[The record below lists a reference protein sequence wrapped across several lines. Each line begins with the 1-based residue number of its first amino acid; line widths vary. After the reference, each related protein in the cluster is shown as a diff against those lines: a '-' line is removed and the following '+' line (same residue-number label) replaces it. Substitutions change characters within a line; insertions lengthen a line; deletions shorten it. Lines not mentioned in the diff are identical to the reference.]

1 MTNGVKRK
9 RVAVM
14 FGGRS
19 VEHEISVI
27 TALQLIDAID
37 VVKYEPVPVYIAPTG
52 KWYSGN
58 ALLQREFYKN
68 MPGSLSQVV
77 EVTLLPKPGAKG
89 LTILRPKKPSGG
101 WGGLFKSAPEEDD
114 EVPIDVFFPAFHGS
128 FGEDGCIQGLLEMAG
143 VTYTGCDVVSAAV
156 SMSKYHCKKFLESH
170 GIPVLPS
177 VLVSKES
184 VESGLGSNL
193 ANIRGKIVNTPGF
206 EKFPLFVKP
215 ANLGSSIGISKAS
228 DNASLDAALLK
239 AFKYD
244 HQVLVEPCLEQKM
257 EINVSVL
264 DGEVPI
270 ASVVEIPVAS
280 GEELTYED
288 KYMRGGGKGKKGGGG
303 PQTLG
308 MAGLTRVIDPDDLD
322 NETKELARKYAQEAF
337 VKLGCA
343 GVARIDF
350 MLDLSKNQIYFNEI
364 NPLPGSLS
372 YYLWV
377 KSDPVVLYTDM
388 LTKIIERAELKQSRK
403 QMLSREI
410 GFQALF
416 KAQ

>member
-1 MTNGVKRK
+1 MSNGIAGRK
-9 RVAVM
+9 RIAVM

-19 VEHEISVI
+19 VEHEISII
-27 TALQLIDAID
+27 TALQLMEAID
-37 VVKYEPVPVYIAPTG
+37 TVKYEPVPVYIATSG
-52 KWYSGN
+52 KWYCGE
-58 ALLQREFYKN
+58 ALRKTDFYKA
-68 MPGSLSQVV
+68 MPGSFSEVQ
-77 EVTLLPKPGAKG
+77 EVTLLPKPGIKG
-89 LTILRPKKPSGG
+89 LTILKQKKQQSS
-101 WGGLFKSAPEEDD
+101 WQLFKGQAPAEE
-114 EVPIDVFFPAFHGS
+114 EIIPVDVFFPAFHGS
-128 FGEDGCIQGLLEMAG
+128 YGEDGCIQGLFEMAG
-143 VTYTGCDVVSAAV
+143 VTYAGCDVVSAAV

-177 VLVSKES
+177 ALVAKES
-184 VESGLGSNL
+184 IEAGLGSNL
-193 ANIRGKIVNTPGF
+193 TEVRQQILSTPGMD
-206 EKFPLFVKP
+206 KFPLFVKP
-215 ANLGSSIGISKAS
+215 ANLGSSIGISKAA
-228 DNASLDAALLK
+228 DEAGLDAALLK
-239 AFKYD
+239 AFKFDY
-244 HQVLVEPCLEQKM
+244 QALVEPCIENKL

-264 DGEVPI
+264 DDVVPK

-288 KYMRGGGKGKKGGGG
+288 KYMRGGGKGKKGG

-308 MAGLTRVIDPDDLD
+308 MAGLTRVIDPENLD
-322 NETKELARKYAQEAF
+322 PENKELARRYAQEAF

-350 MLDLSKNQIYFNEI
+350 MLDLSTNKLYFNEI

-377 KSDPVVLYTDM
+377 KSDPVVLYTDI
-388 LTKIIERAELKQSRK
+388 LTKIIERAELRQSRK

-416 KAQ
+416 KS